1 MNIYDLTNCPYSQR
15 NAHLVKEHVAD
26 IKALFDSLP
35 SEYSGVE
42 VLSEER
48 KVLYLSSFL
57 ERFEMILLPK
67 AS

>member
-1 MNIYDLTNCPYSQR
+1 MLKEAIEK
-15 NAHLVKEHVAD
+15 NARLVEEHVAD

-35 SEYSGVE
+35 SEYSGIE

-48 KVLYLSSFL
+48 KTFYLSSFL